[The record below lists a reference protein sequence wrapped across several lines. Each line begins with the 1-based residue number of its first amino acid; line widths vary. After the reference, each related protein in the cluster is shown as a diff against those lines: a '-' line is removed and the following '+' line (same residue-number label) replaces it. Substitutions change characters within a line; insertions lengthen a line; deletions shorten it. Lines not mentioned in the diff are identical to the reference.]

1 MIIKV
6 KGYLTYK
13 NVIGQREIKQPD
25 DVRITLLDFI
35 CDLASEIGGEHGR
48 ALFDSEL
55 DVIGK
60 SVAIMLN
67 GVHYNHL
74 PERVNTVLKDLDEIA
89 VFPPGVGG

>member
-13 NVIGQREIKQPD
+13 DVIGQREMKQPD
-25 DVRITLLDFI
+25 DVQITLLAFI
-35 CDLASEIGGEHGR
+35 CDLAVEIGGAHGR

-55 DVIGK
+55 GAIGK

-67 GVHYNHL
+67 GIHYNHL

>member
-6 KGYLTYK
+6 KGYLTYRK
-13 NVIGQREIKQPD
+13 VIGQREIKRPD
-25 DVRITLLDFI
+25 DVLITLLDFI
-35 CDLASEIGGEHGR
+35 CYLAVEIGGEHGR
-48 ALFDSEL
+48 ALFDSGL
-55 DVIGK
+55 GTIGK

-89 VFPPGVGG
+89 VFPPGMGG